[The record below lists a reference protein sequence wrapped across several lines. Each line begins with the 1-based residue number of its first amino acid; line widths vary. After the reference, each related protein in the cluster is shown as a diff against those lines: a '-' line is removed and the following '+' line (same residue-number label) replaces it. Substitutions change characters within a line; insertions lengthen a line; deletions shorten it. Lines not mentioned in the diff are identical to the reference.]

1 MRLRHR
7 RAHLLVWSLAA
18 LMLPVLLVAAFVSGR
33 APAEEAPR
41 RIAAPERP
49 A

>member
-7 RAHLLVWSLAA
+7 RAHWLAWLLLAA
-18 LMLPVLLVAAFVSGR
+18 LLPALLIAAFATGR
-33 APAEEAPR
+33 PPPEEAPR